1 MTGAPDEP
9 PPLLLSPLEPPLQA
23 ERSAM
28 LAKTNEYRTEARIHD
43 RIDVSMAAS
52 RRRDES
58 AHRQLLRLKL
68 KPEFP
73 FWL

>member
-1 MTGAPDEP
+1 MTGAPGEP
-9 PPLLLSPLEPPLQA
+9 PPLLLPPLEPPLQA

-28 LAKTNEYRTEARIHD
+28 LAKTYEYRTEARIRD

-52 RRRDES
+52 WRRDES
-58 AHRQLLRLKL
+58 ACRQLLCLKL
-68 KPEFP
+68 KPEFS

>member
-1 MTGAPDEP
+1 MTGAPGEP
-9 PPLLLSPLEPPLQA
+9 PPLLLPPLEPPPQA

-28 LAKTNEYRTEARIHD
+28 LAKTNEDRTKACIRD

-52 RRRDES
+52 GGEVS
-58 AHRQLLRLKL
+58 QPVRQLLCLKF